1 MLEVMILFFFLLI
14 SFILVNLF
22 SFVGLNYLY
31 VNDFKIFICVFDFLL
46 VFEILLFIC
55 LLEIFK
61 GMFNMDFKV
70 KKV

>member
-70 KKV
+70 KIV